1 MEGPQKKY
9 LHAFVTDKS
18 TPADAKTAA
27 APNQEEEEDDCPFC
41 VFMKA
46 GPCGQAF
53 KDWEKCVDEAH
64 KGEQDIVAKCT
75 GPTRALKECM
85 EANTE
90 YYAPVLETDD
100 TKEALDAEKGERSE
114 AEGGKS
120 KEDARK
126 AEVRGFANRISFRS
140 PSGW

>member
-1 MEGPQKKY
+1 
-9 LHAFVTDKS
+9 
-18 TPADAKTAA
+18 
-27 APNQEEEEDDCPFC
+27 
-41 VFMKA
+41 MKA

-100 TKEALDAEKGERSE
+100 TKEALDAEKEERSE
-114 AEGGKS
+114 AVGGKS
-120 KEDARK
+120 KEDARE
-126 AEVRGFANRISFRS
+126 AEVRGFANCDELPICERLVKSAVCYQLRHLRVRKGS
-140 PSGW
+140 K